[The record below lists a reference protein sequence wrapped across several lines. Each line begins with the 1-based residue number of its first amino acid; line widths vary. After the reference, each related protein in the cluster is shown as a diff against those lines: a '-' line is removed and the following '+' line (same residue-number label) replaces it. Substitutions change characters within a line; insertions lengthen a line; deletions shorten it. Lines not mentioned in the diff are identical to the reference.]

1 VSFLTLCATTRWA
14 RRFFLA
20 ALLLAVLPA
29 SPRAAVF
36 DPQTFTLENGLQ
48 VVVVTNHRSP
58 VVVHMI
64 WYRAGAADEPP
75 GKSGVAHFLEHLMF
89 RGTKTVPPGEFSRIV
104 ARNGGNDNAFTSHDY
119 TGYYQKIAKDRLEL
133 VMGLEA
139 DRMSNLALDANIV
152 AAERE
157 VILEERRARIDND
170 PAAMLAEELAA
181 TLYLNSPYRIP
192 VIGWE
197 GEIRGLGPADM
208 RAFYRRFYAPNN
220 AILVIAGD
228 VTADEVRPLVEKHYG
243 AIPSRALP
251 PRARPAEPA
260 RHASRRLVL
269 KSERVRQPSWRR
281 GYLAPSYLAGGK
293 QHAYAL
299 EVLAEL
305 LGSGHSSRLY
315 QQLVVKTR
323 LAAFAGAYYDPTAV
337 GRTSFSIHATPAPGV
352 AVEKVAAEVDAVLA
366 RLLAEGVDPNEVE
379 RAQRRLQA
387 SAVYA
392 RDRLDS
398 AARILGE
405 ALIVGESV
413 EDIES
418 WPQRIGA
425 VTPEQVDAAARA
437 VLLES
442 RAVTGILL
450 PLAPAAGVRAKGEG
464 GTE

>member
-1 VSFLTLCATTRWA
+1 MSCAASRWV
-14 RRFFLA
+14 RR
-20 ALLLAVLPA
+20 LLLAVLALLAVP
-29 SPRAAVF
+29 SVGIAAVF
-36 DPQTFTLENGLQ
+36 DPQTFTLANGLQ
-48 VVVVTNHRSP
+48 VVVVENHRSP

-75 GKSGVAHFLEHLMF
+75 GKSGIAHFLEHLMF

-104 ARNGGNDNAFTSHDY
+104 ARNGGNDNAFTSQDY
-119 TGYYQKIAKDRLEL
+119 TGYYQKIASDRLDL

-139 DRMSNLALDANIV
+139 DRMTNLVLDESIV
-152 AAERE
+152 LAERE
-157 VILEERRARIDND
+157 VILEERRARVDNN

-197 GEIRGLGPADM
+197 GEIRGLGPTDASD
-208 RAFYRRFYAPNN
+208 FYRRFYAPNN

-228 VTADEVRPLVEKHYG
+228 VTADEVRPLAEKHYG
-243 AIPSRALP
+243 VIPSRPLP
-251 PRARPAEPA
+251 PRVHPVEPEH
-260 RHASRRLVL
+260 HASRRLVL
-269 KSERVRQPSWRR
+269 ENKRVRQPSWRR
-281 GYLAPSYLAGGK
+281 SYLAPSYLAGEK
-293 QHAYAL
+293 EHAYAL

-315 QQLVVKTR
+315 QRLVVETR
-323 LAAFAGAYYDPTAV
+323 LAAFASAYYNPTAV
-337 GRTSFSIHATPAPGV
+337 GRTSFSVHATPAPGV
-352 AVEKVAAEVDAVLA
+352 AVEKVAAEIDAVLA
-366 RLLAEGVDPNEVE
+366 RLLAEGVGTDEVE
-379 RAQRRLQA
+379 RAQHRLRA

-405 ALIVGESV
+405 ALVVGASV
-413 EDIES
+413 DDIES

-425 VTPEQVDAAARA
+425 VTPKQVDAAARA

-450 PLAPAAGVRAKGEG
+450 PLEKKVEKGEVG
-464 GTE
+464 R